1 MDAAYQTIMLCRN
14 VRSMR
19 RVMECYGVLSTVS
32 DMLIVVTSAAAARTA
47 LLADLSGRPYR
58 SYNRRFSI
66 D

>member
-1 MDAAYQTIMLCRN
+1 M
-14 VRSMR
+14 SR
-19 RVMECYGVLSTVS
+19 RACDVS
-32 DMLIVVTSAAAARTA
+32 DDGVGHMLIVVTSAAAARTA